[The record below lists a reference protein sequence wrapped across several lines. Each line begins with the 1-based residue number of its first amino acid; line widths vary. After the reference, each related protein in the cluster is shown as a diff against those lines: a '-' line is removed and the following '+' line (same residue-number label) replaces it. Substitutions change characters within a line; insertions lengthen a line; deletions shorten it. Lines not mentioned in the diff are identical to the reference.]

1 MHYSSIN
8 SGSDN
13 FRILQHK
20 HAKDYMNSCV
30 IVQHIT
36 NQLQKQRIIRSM
48 QRWISSL
55 LLMLSSLLT
64 EKISMPS
71 GESLFM
77 VGVEKV
83 DSYLIQDKHETMD
96 ISTVV
101 AYSIE

>member
-8 SGSDN
+8 SGSEN
-13 FRILQHK
+13 YRILQHK
-20 HAKDYMNSCV
+20 HAKDNMNSCV

-64 EKISMPS
+64 EIIFMPS
-71 GESLFM
+71 GESSLFM
-77 VGVEKV
+77 VKVEKV

-96 ISTVV
+96 ISTV

>member
-1 MHYSSIN
+1 
-8 SGSDN
+8 
-13 FRILQHK
+13 
-20 HAKDYMNSCV
+20 
-30 IVQHIT
+30 
-36 NQLQKQRIIRSM
+36 M

-64 EKISMPS
+64 EKIFMPS

-96 ISTVV
+96 ISTV